1 MYLLR
6 FLEAASTLTTNGDAG
21 PVGVEYR
28 LACSGE
34 FYNRRV
40 ETFDWRKSDITRV
53 LLREPFELF
62 VASQPFDSYPQEL
75 CMRLKLAVVTEQ
87 GKNVTRTLLPDEDI
101 VEDLCS
107 VLTLLSRRLVS
118 QVCKTRQSFSEEPA
132 LSALGSFGSEFPA
145 PILPL
150 RHIAAWNQRP
160 ITVLTSMKGQ
170 KVIHNNPPPVGVDP
184 TALSEFLLKL
194 PNLPELAGNIV
205 YASRLYKTALELI
218 ETRPDIAYLLL
229 ISTVESLAKVAFT
242 DYDPGESS
250 KLATPQANAVQQRA
264 KDFGLDDDQAKQLG
278 IDACKGNP
286 WLKRKFK
293 RFLEDFI
300 SAEELAVKDTV
311 FLVPDS
317 FCAVPGELPKTFG
330 KIYDARSA
338 NLHQAVPFPNSV
350 GVGMGTSIPWQQLP
364 TDWPFVR
371 PDIPPVAWFERTVSH
386 AINRFLAKKGVVKAK
401 PFTDYA
407 TSA

>member
-6 FLEAASTLTTNGDAG
+6 FLEAALTRTTNSDAG
-21 PVGVEYR
+21 SVGVEYR

-53 LLREPFELF
+53 LLRGPFELF

-75 CMRLKLAVVTEQ
+75 CVRLKPAVVTEQ

-107 VLTLLSRRLVS
+107 LLTLLSRRLVS
-118 QVCKTRQSFSEEPA
+118 SVCKTRQSSDDGPD
-132 LSALGSFGSEFPA
+132 LSALGSFGSEFPT

-150 RHIAAWNQRP
+150 QHIAAWKQRP
-160 ITVLTSMKGQ
+160 ITVLTSMKEQ

-184 TALSEFLLKL
+184 NALSEFLL
-194 PNLPELAGNIV
+194 NLPSLPKLATNIV

-218 ETRPDIAYLLL
+218 EARPEIAYLLL
-229 ISTVESLAKVAFT
+229 ISTVESLADVAFT
-242 DYDPGESS
+242 DYDPGESV
-250 KLATPQANAVQQRA
+250 KLATQEAIAVQKRA
-264 KDFGLDDDQAKQLG
+264 KNFGLDDDQAKQLG
-278 IDACKGNP
+278 LDACKGNR

-300 SAEELAVKDTV
+300 SPEELTGKDPV
-311 FLVPDS
+311 FLVPES
-317 FCAVPGELPKTFG
+317 LCPTIEEFSKTFG
-330 KIYDARSA
+330 RIYDARSV
-338 NLHQAVPFPNSV
+338 NLHQAWPFPNSV
-350 GVGMGTSIPWQQLP
+350 GIGTSTSIPWRQLP
-364 TDWPFVR
+364 LNWPFER
-371 PDIPPVAWFERTVSH
+371 RDIPPVAWFERTVSH
-386 AINRFLAKKGVVKAK
+386 AMHRFLAEKGGVTAK

-407 TSA
+407 TTA